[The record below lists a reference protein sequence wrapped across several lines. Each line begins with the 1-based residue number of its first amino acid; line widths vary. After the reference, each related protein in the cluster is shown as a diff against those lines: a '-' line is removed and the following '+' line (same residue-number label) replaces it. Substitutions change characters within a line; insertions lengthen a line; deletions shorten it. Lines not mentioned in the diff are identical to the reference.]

1 MCNNKSELDYTRIK
15 EEFKNMGK
23 AFPLNEKECV
33 GLTETEKMEITS
45 CGTYCG
51 KCEDYG
57 VVCDGCR
64 NRLGRPIWFNLYDI
78 TEICSY
84 YECCEEKECHDC
96 SQCQR
101 VPCGHF
107 FEYPDPNMPSDIKQ
121 MWFKLRMEN
130 FMAQNQDLHLEIA
143 NTFEEN
149 EKFYLN
155 EEHIYLL

>member
-33 GLTETEKMEITS
+33 GLTETEKMEITP

-64 NRLGRPIWFNLYDI
+64 NRLGRPI
-78 TEICSY
+78 
-84 YECCEEKECHDC
+84 
-96 SQCQR
+96 
-101 VPCGHF
+101 
-107 FEYPDPNMPSDIKQ
+107 
-121 MWFKLRMEN
+121 WFKLRMEN